1 MFLEKILNSEKPT
14 LSVSQI
20 SLDEVKLQFED
31 STLVSKPEKSF
42 SILEK
47 IMQLK

>member
-1 MFLEKILNSEKPT
+1 MFLEKILNTEKPT
-14 LSVSQI
+14 LSIAQT
-20 SLDEVKLQFED
+20 SLDEVRLQFED
-31 STLVSKPEKSF
+31 STLVSRPEKSF